1 MESFSY
7 ALWCIT
13 WCAQQC
19 TKSAHLSTPA
29 TRPPLAQLL
38 LIKMKSN
45 TGRLPDSSGC
55 VWLSLAPELT
65 GARTV
70 LLSLLPVQAGSCSTW
85 LGLGESGAC
94 IHTDALADWLKL
106 VGSGTCI
113 EGCQNCLVESSAS
126 IYGWQSCLVGSG
138 PSIDESQGCLAG
150 SGFFLLF
157 GLAPH

>member
-1 MESFSY
+1 MRLQNSVEQHSYIYTHKYIYILFNYLFIPHKPYLWNFS
-7 ALWCIT
+7 I
-13 WCAQQC
+13 
-19 TKSAHLSTPA
+19 
-29 TRPPLAQLL
+29 AQLL

-126 IYGWQSCLVGSG
+126 IYG
-138 PSIDESQGCLAG
+138 
-150 SGFFLLF
+150 
-157 GLAPH
+157 